1 MEKDNLERKIKLAKM
16 NSEFVARDI
25 GDFII
30 DEVLSCSYTGVV
42 IGLSGG
48 VDSSTAAALAKK
60 AFDDYNKS
68 HLEKPLEIKAYMLPS
83 GVNNPEDAADA
94 IKVVQMLGITYE
106 IIDIQPV
113 TDSYKNTNPEAFKV
127 GFHKGNL
134 MSRIRAN
141 ILSTKAATEKKLVI
155 GTGNKDEDFGVGYYT
170 LFGDGAVHLSP
181 IGALSKRLVREMGK
195 YLGLA
200 EDIVNR
206 VPTAGLEQGQTDFGD
221 LGYD

>member
-16 NSEFVARDI
+16 NSEFVARAI

-83 GVNNPEDAADA
+83 GVNNP
-94 IKVVQMLGITYE
+94 
-106 IIDIQPV
+106 
-113 TDSYKNTNPEAFKV
+113 
-127 GFHKGNL
+127 
-134 MSRIRAN
+134 
-141 ILSTKAATEKKLVI
+141 
-155 GTGNKDEDFGVGYYT
+155 
-170 LFGDGAVHLSP
+170 
-181 IGALSKRLVREMGK
+181 
-195 YLGLA
+195 
-200 EDIVNR
+200 
-206 VPTAGLEQGQTDFGD
+206 
-221 LGYD
+221 